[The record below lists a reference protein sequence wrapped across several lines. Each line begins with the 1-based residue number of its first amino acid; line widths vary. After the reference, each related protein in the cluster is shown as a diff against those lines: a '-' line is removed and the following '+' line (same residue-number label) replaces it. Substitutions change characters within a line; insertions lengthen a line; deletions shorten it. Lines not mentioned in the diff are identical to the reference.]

1 MALIFQG
8 AFLSNSK
15 QNWMEHILQ
24 IILPETNIAPDNG
37 YLEDEFPFGGTHL
50 GLMEELI

>member
-1 MALIFQG
+1 
-8 AFLSNSK
+8 
-15 QNWMEHILQ
+15 MEHILQ
-24 IILPETNIAPDNG
+24 IILRETSIAPENG